1 MNRKPDAGFT
11 PKTVRKVFRK
21 RRTRSPW
28 RECLLALLN
37 AAIGLGL
44 LVALLQLPA
53 RLDSLL
59 LVSKVISAVLAGLG
73 QIGLGLLQLL
83 AGLAQLLGLLV
94 VVALAV
100 GALWLVGNGLF
111 RLLRLLVPGVGN
123 SLRLSPLMGR
133 AMAKLTTIRPPTR
146 PPQ

>member
-1 MNRKPDAGFT
+1 MNRKPDSGFT
-11 PKTVRKVFRK
+11 PTSVRKVFRK

-37 AAIGLGL
+37 AAIVLGL
-44 LVALLQLPA
+44 LVALLQLPS

-73 QIGLGLLQLL
+73 QIGLGLVQLL
-83 AGLAQLLGLLV
+83 AGMAQLLGLLV
-94 VVALAV
+94 VVAVAL
-100 GALWLVGNGLF
+100 GALLLMGNGLF
-111 RLLRLLVPGVGN
+111 RLVRLLIPGVGN
-123 SLRLSPLMGR
+123 SLLLPSAMGR

-146 PPQ
+146 PPH

>member
-59 LVSKVISAVLAGLG
+59 LVSKVISAVLDGLG

-133 AMAKLTTIRPPTR
+133 AMARLTTIRTPTR
-146 PPQ
+146 PPE

>member
-44 LVALLQLPA
+44 LVALLQLPS

-111 RLLRLLVPGVGN
+111 RLVRLLVPGVGN
-123 SLRLSPLMGR
+123 SLRLLPLMGR
-133 AMAKLTTIRPPTR
+133 AMARLTTIRPPTR

>member
-59 LVSKVISAVLAGLG
+59 LVSKVISAVLTGLG

-111 RLLRLLVPGVGN
+111 RLVRLLVPGVGN

>member
-1 MNRKPDAGFT
+1 MNRKPDSGFT
-11 PKTVRKVFRK
+11 PTSVRKVFRK
-21 RRTRSPW
+21 RLTRSPW

-44 LVALLQLPA
+44 LVALLQLPS

-73 QIGLGLLQLL
+73 QIGLGLVQLL
-83 AGLAQLLGLLV
+83 AGMAQLLGLLV
-94 VVALAV
+94 VVAVAL
-100 GALWLVGNGLF
+100 GALLLMGNGLF
-111 RLLRLLVPGVGN
+111 RLVRLLIPGVGN
-123 SLRLSPLMGR
+123 SLLLPSAMGR

-146 PPQ
+146 PPH

>member
-1 MNRKPDAGFT
+1 M
-11 PKTVRKVFRK
+11 FRK

-44 LVALLQLPA
+44 LVALLQLPS

-73 QIGLGLLQLL
+73 QIGLGLVQLL
-83 AGLAQLLGLLV
+83 AGMAQLLGLLV
-94 VVALAV
+94 VVAVAL
-100 GALWLVGNGLF
+100 GALLLVGNGLF
-111 RLLRLLVPGVGN
+111 RLVRLLIPGVGN
-123 SLRLSPLMGR
+123 SLLLPSAMGR

-146 PPQ
+146 PPH

>member
-111 RLLRLLVPGVGN
+111 RLVRLLVPGVGN

-133 AMAKLTTIRPPTR
+133 AMARLTTIRPPTR

>member
-37 AAIGLGL
+37 AAIGLGV
-44 LVALLQLPA
+44 LVALLQLPS

-123 SLRLSPLMGR
+123 SLRLSPLVGR